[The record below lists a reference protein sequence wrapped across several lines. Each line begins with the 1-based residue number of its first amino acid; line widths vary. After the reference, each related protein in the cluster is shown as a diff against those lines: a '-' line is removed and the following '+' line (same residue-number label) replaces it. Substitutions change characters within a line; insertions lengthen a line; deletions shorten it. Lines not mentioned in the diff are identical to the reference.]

1 MESSTWVW
9 WLLTCVFSLYFVI
22 LLLEFNKPAKKLME
36 QIDAQEKRRMEME
49 QRWTKM
55 REDAAALRGKLEAL
69 EEEWE
74 DLEKR
79 RKELLPQANV
89 RRMVKIPAGPFFM
102 GARAE
107 DSPSNERPVHTVYL
121 PVYYISPYPVTN
133 LEYREFVN
141 CTGYKSPMHWQR
153 GTYPTGT
160 GKHPVTNVSWHDAK
174 AYAEWIGARLPTEAE
189 WEKAGRG
196 TDERLYPWGT
206 RFVDERCNSN
216 NLMGGTLPVDEFP
229 MGRSPYGLW
238 DMAGNVYE
246 WCEDY
251 YDENFY
257 KTSPANNPKG
267 PEGGQERVV
276 RGGSFQEN
284 RPQVRATHRAGTGEH
299 MTRETVGF
307 RVAMSEPRDQGESRK
322 AEPQMAEA

>member
-174 AYAEWIGARLPTEAE
+174 AYAEWLSKLTGGKYRLGYEEEIGKLYGSREGENTLDYWAGYAVNPDDAARLAEKVKELPGAAPLLTEVGRFKGAGREEEELLYDLGGNVAE
-189 WEKAGRG
+189 WVLLKDGSGKIIGGSADRPADAKA
-196 TDERLYPWGT
+196 
-206 RFVDERCNSN
+206 
-216 NLMGGTLPVDEFP
+216 
-229 MGRSPYGLW
+229 
-238 DMAGNVYE
+238 
-246 WCEDY
+246 
-251 YDENFY
+251 
-257 KTSPANNPKG
+257 
-267 PEGGQERVV
+267 QER
-276 RGGSFQEN
+276 
-284 RPQVRATHRAGTGEH
+284 PAAPAYT
-299 MTRETVGF
+299 GF
-307 RVAMSEPRDQGESRK
+307 RIVREPKR
-322 AEPQMAEA
+322 